1 MMDRENIGIPYCKE
15 IHLIR
20 KFLFFNTILYV
31 RINITEPNFLRKF
44 FQEVKLKLSILFINR
59 KYTKF

>member
-1 MMDRENIGIPYCKE
+1 MMARKNIGIPYCKE

-44 FQEVKLKLSILFINR
+44 FSGSEIKIINFI
-59 KYTKF
+59 Y

>member
-1 MMDRENIGIPYCKE
+1 MMARENIGIPYCKE

-31 RINITEPNFLRKF
+31 RINITEPNF